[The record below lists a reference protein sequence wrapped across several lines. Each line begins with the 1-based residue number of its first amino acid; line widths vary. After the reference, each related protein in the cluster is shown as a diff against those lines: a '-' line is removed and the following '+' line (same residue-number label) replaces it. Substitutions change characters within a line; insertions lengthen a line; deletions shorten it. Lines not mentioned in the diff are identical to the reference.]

1 MRFSRFQAVLTR
13 AVVAVA
19 VLLLAGCVG
28 FGAKDGVGPSGASA
42 GMAPK
47 PNPILAEAISTT
59 TLDAAPTPQT
69 PAPKTPA
76 PTKAPAASPEP
87 ALSTPA
93 PDQTAPPA
101 NPQSPEEVKCL
112 KAGHAWAS
120 TGTGGAMA
128 CVKRTKDGGKACTR
142 QTQCEGYCLARS
154 RSCAPITPMFGCNDI
169 LQADGSEATLCLD

>member
-1 MRFSRFQAVLTR
+1 MRFARFQAVLAR
-13 AVVAVA
+13 AVAAVA

-28 FGAKDGVGPSGASA
+28 FGAKDGVGPSGTGA

-47 PNPILAEAISTT
+47 PNPMLAEAISTT
-59 TLDAAPTPQT
+59 TLDAAPTPQS
-69 PAPKTPA
+69 PA
-76 PTKAPAASPEP
+76 PTKAPAASPE
-87 ALSTPA
+87 STPA
-93 PDQTAPPA
+93 PDQSAPPPD
-101 NPQSPEEVKCL
+101 PQSPEEVKCL